1 MSRKTNQAGV
11 DLIKYYEG
19 LRLTTYKD
27 LIGKLTI
34 GYGHTGPEAVLD
46 RTITE
51 SQATELLESDL
62 AKFEAGVNGLLTG
75 SPISDNSFSA
85 LVSFSYNL
93 GLGSLAGST
102 LLKLVNTNNLDGA
115 SQEFLKWC
123 KAGGKSIP
131 GLLARRRAERELFLR
146 PV

>member
-1 MSRKTNQAGV
+1 MSRKINQAGL
-11 DLIKYYEG
+11 DLIRYYEG
-19 LRLTTYKD
+19 LRLTAYKD
-27 LIGKLTI
+27 IIGILTI
-34 GYGHTGPEAVLD
+34 GYGHTGPDVLTGK
-46 RTITE
+46 TITE
-51 SQATELLESDL
+51 WEATALLEKDL
-62 AKFEAGVNGLLTG
+62 AKFETGVNRLLTG
-75 SPISDNSFSA
+75 SSISDNSFSA

-123 KAGGKSIP
+123 KAGGKTIP
-131 GLLARRRAERELFLR
+131 GLLARRRAERDLFLR